1 MKPKIGDIITLYR
14 ASVYNVTKVTCE
26 IIDIT
31 DISENDPYNKF
42 YFMIT
47 CNISRV
53 SCGKEIRNKGIHIFT
68 KDFIT
73 YRIGCYEPFGEYHLD
88 KTKECKKV
96 INNIA
101 NKMKELER
109 RRAEVLKVFYLG

>member
-14 ASVYNVTKVTCE
+14 ASVYHVTKVICE
-26 IIDIT
+26 IIDIS

-42 YFMIT
+42 YFMII
-47 CNISRV
+47 CNV
-53 SCGKEIRNKGIHIFT
+53 SCGKEMRNKGIHIFT
-68 KDFIT
+68 NDFIT

-109 RRAEVLKVFYLG
+109 QRAEVLKVFYLG

>member
-1 MKPKIGDIITLYR
+1 MRPKIGDIITLYR

-26 IIDIT
+26 IIDI
-31 DISENDPYNKF
+31 SENSPYNNF

-47 CNISRV
+47 CNISRI
-53 SCGKEIRNKGIHIFT
+53 SCGKEMSNKGIHIFT
-68 KDFIT
+68 NNFIT
-73 YRIGCYEPFGEYHLD
+73 YRIDCYEPFGEYYLD

-101 NKMKELER
+101 KKMKELER
-109 RRAEVLKVFYLG
+109 QRAEVLKVFYLG

>member
-14 ASVYNVTKVTCE
+14 ASVYHVTKLICE
-26 IIDIT
+26 IV
-31 DISENDPYNKF
+31 DISENNPYNKF

-47 CNISRV
+47 CNISCV
-53 SCGKEIRNKGIHIFT
+53 SYGKEMRNKGIHIFT
-68 KDFIT
+68 NDFIT

-109 RRAEVLKVFYLG
+109 QRAEVLKVFYLG